1 ICDPSGRVFGLMPHP
16 EAYNHFTNHPLWS
29 RQKELSRRK
38 KEKTEPEPT
47 PGIKIFRNA
56 VEFARD
62 TLSVSG

>member
-1 ICDPSGRVFGLMPHP
+1 MPHP